1 MNLSKLQKVDL
12 RNVWAHE
19 ALDFTQWLAAPENLS
34 GLSDEIGIEIS
45 LIETEA
51 SVGKFNVDIY
61 AEESMTGRKIVIE
74 NQLEATDHDHL
85 GKIITYASGLDA
97 EIIIWIVKSPRE
109 EHRQAIEWLN
119 DNTESKINFF
129 LIQMEVWQIADSPYA
144 PNFHVV
150 VKPNDWSKAIKAS
163 TTSNTEVSELKLLQ
177 REYWNSFK
185 ELASEKYPTLKLRK
199 ARPQHWYDI
208 SIGSSQAHISVTV
221 NSQTN
226 QIGCD
231 LYISDSKE
239 LFHNLYS
246 MKEQIEQQLG
256 QTLDWD
262 ELPNKKASRIKT
274 YFDGD
279 FTDQESW
286 SEQQNW
292 LLDQVI
298 KFQKVIA
305 PKLNG

>member
-12 RNVWAHE
+12 RNVWRHE
-19 ALDFTQWLAAPENLS
+19 ALDFTQWLAKPENLIE
-34 GLSDEIGIEIS
+34 LSDEVGIEIS

-61 AEESMTGRKIVIE
+61 AEESMSGRKIVIE

-119 DNTESKINFF
+119 DHTESEINFF
-129 LIQMEVWQIADSPYA
+129 LIQMEVWQIADSPFA

-150 VKPNDWSKAIKAS
+150 VKPNDWAKAIKAS
-163 TTSNTEVSELKLLQ
+163 TSNSEVSDLKLLQ
-177 REYWNSFK
+177 HDFWNAFK
-185 ELASEKYPTLKLRK
+185 EFASENKPSLKLRK
-199 ARPQHWYDI
+199 TYAQHWYDI
-208 SIGSSQAHISVTV
+208 SIGSSQAHISLTV

-239 LFHNLYS
+239 LFHHLHD
-246 MKEQIEQQLG
+246 MKEQIENDLG
-256 QTLDWD
+256 FKLDWD
-262 ELPNKKASRIKT
+262 ELPNRKASRIKL
-274 YFDGD
+274 YLDGD
-279 FTDQESW
+279 FTEEQSW
-286 SEQQNW
+286 PNQHQW
-292 LLDQVI
+292 LLDKVI
-298 KFQKVIA
+298 RFQKVFS
-305 PKLNG
+305 PKLGV

>member
-12 RNVWAHE
+12 RNVWRHE
-19 ALDFTQWLAAPENLS
+19 ALDFTQWLAKPENLIE
-34 GLSDEIGIEIS
+34 LSDEVGIEIS

-61 AEESMTGRKIVIE
+61 AEESMSGRKIVIE

-119 DNTESKINFF
+119 DHTESEINFF
-129 LIQMEVWQIADSPYA
+129 LIQMEVWQIADSPFA

-150 VKPNDWSKAIKAS
+150 VKPNDWSKALKA
-163 TTSNTEVSELKLLQ
+163 TTSSNTELSDLKLLQ
-177 REYWNSFK
+177 HEFWNSFK
-185 ELASEKYPTLKLRK
+185 ELAAEKVPSLKLRK
-199 ARPQHWYDI
+199 TYPQHWYDI
-208 SIGSSQAHISVTV
+208 SIGSSQAHISLTV

-239 LFHNLYS
+239 LFHHLFE
-246 MKEQIEQQLG
+246 MKDQIEQELG
-256 QTLDWD
+256 EALDWD
-262 ELPNKKASRIKT
+262 ELPNRKASRIKT
-274 YFDGD
+274 YFGGD
-279 FTDQESW
+279 FTDQEGW
-286 SEQQNW
+286 STQHLW
-292 LLDQVI
+292 LLEQVI
-298 KFQKVIA
+298 KFQKVFSK
-305 PKLNG
+305 KLNA